1 MHTGVISFC
10 DRIAFNIKS
19 SEAKDVI
26 LNELQVKF
34 NIKIL
39 QKHWFRLDDHNKDH
53 IARAP
58 HFMML
63 RSNGNPYYM
72 YFTQYE
78 DVNQVMFI
86 DKKVQPGYEKPR
98 ILLVR
103 GQFDDALFTGTL
115 LDGEMVKD
123 ERGQWI
129 FLINDVIGYKNN
141 FLERLALPE
150 RLSKAYELLK
160 HDHRPDPLM
169 DVCQFH
175 VKKVFPAVQSKW
187 SELLELN
194 TSLSYTNRGIYL
206 WPFFLKYKPKLMN
219 FDDSVIKKVIRKVKD
234 DPTFRESFIAPPAP
248 APAPAPAPEPE
259 SEPTL
264 PSRPPTPPTPT
275 AEGERTLYLRKT
287 ENPDV
292 FLLYADDH
300 AKHKMGIA
308 HIPTLALSKQIR
320 AVFKDLNVITS
331 VPYVCTFHSGFQKW
345 TPVRMHTAK

>member
-26 LNELQVKF
+26 LNELQQKF

-98 ILLVR
+98 IILVR
-103 GQFDDALFTGTL
+103 GQFDDALFSGTL

-129 FLINDVIGYKNN
+129 FLINDVIGYKNT
-141 FLERLALPE
+141 FLERLAHPE
-150 RLSKAYELLK
+150 RLSKGYELLK
-160 HDHRPDPLM
+160 HAHRPDALM

-175 VKKVFPAVQSKW
+175 MKKVFPAVQSKW
-187 SELLELN
+187 SELLALN
-194 TSLSYTNRGIYL
+194 DALSYTNRGIYL

-234 DPTFRESFIAPPAP
+234 DPTFRESFTVPPTPASAP
-248 APAPAPAPEPE
+248 APPQET
-259 SEPTL
+259 S
-264 PSRPPTPPTPT
+264 SRPPTPPI
-275 AEGERTLYLRKT
+275 EGERVLYLRKT

-292 FLLYADDH
+292 FLLYADNH
-300 AKHKMGIA
+300 ATHKMGIA

-320 AVFKDLNVITS
+320 SVFKDLNVITS
-331 VPYVCTFHSGFQKW
+331 IPYLCIFHSGFQKW
-345 TPVRMHTAK
+345 TPVRMHNV